1 MRQAY
6 DSDLTD
12 EEWEIIS
19 PLLPKASKLGRPVTV
34 DMREVVN
41 GIFYILKN
49 GCTWQNLP
57 HDLPSYSTVY
67 VYFQR
72 WVSIGLI
79 AEINQKLSERVRIA
93 DRREATASLASL
105 DSQTVKT
112 TESAGSRG
120 FDGGKKIKGRKR
132 HIIVDTLG
140 LVIGVVVHTADIGER
155 AGAKLLLSSL
165 KHPSLVRLK
174 KVLVDKGYS
183 GAEMTDWVKDKFNW
197 IWEVSKSP
205 DKQKGFIVESKRWI
219 VERTF
224 AWLGKCRRLSK
235 DYEYRVEMSESF
247 VYLAL
252 IRIMLRNLT
261 PLNS

>member
-12 EEWEIIS
+12 DEWEIIL
-19 PLLPKASKLGRPVTV
+19 PLLPKAFDVGRPVTV
-34 DMREVVN
+34 DMREVMN
-41 GIFYILKN
+41 GTFYILKN

-57 HDLPSYSTVY
+57 HDLPPYSTVFF
-67 VYFQR
+67 YFQR
-72 WVSIGLI
+72 WTNIGLI
-79 AEINQKLSERVRIA
+79 KEINQKLSEQVRIA
-93 DRREATASLASL
+93 DGREATPSLASL

-140 LVIGVVVHTADIGER
+140 LVIGVVVHTADISER
-155 AGAKLLLSSL
+155 AGAKLLLASL
-165 KHPSLVRLK
+165 KYPLLRLK
-174 KVLVDKGYS
+174 KILVDKGYS
-183 GAEMTDWVKDKFNW
+183 GVEMTDWVKENFNW

-205 DKQKGFIVESKRWI
+205 DNQKGFIVESKRWV

-235 DYEYRVEMSESF
+235 DYEYHEKMSESF

-261 PLNS
+261 PANS

>member
-1 MRQAY
+1 MRQGY

-12 EEWEIIS
+12 QEWEIIAPMLVNS
-19 PLLPKASKLGRPVTV
+19 SKLGRLVTV
-34 DMREVVN
+34 DKREVMN

-57 HDLPSYSTVY
+57 HDLPPYSTVY
-67 VYFQR
+67 FYFRR
-72 WVSIGLI
+72 WTIIGLMV
-79 AEINQKLSERVRIA
+79 EINQKLSERVRIE
-93 DRREATASLASL
+93 DGREATASLASL

-140 LVIGVVVHTADIGER
+140 LLVGVVVHTAEIGER
-155 AGAKLLLSSL
+155 AGAKLLLESL
-165 KHPSLVRLK
+165 KYPLVRLK
-174 KVLVDKGYS
+174 KILVDKGYS
-183 GAEMTDWVKDKFNW
+183 GTEMTDWVKENFNW

-205 DKQKGFIVESKRWI
+205 DNQKGFIVESKRWV

-224 AWLGKCRRLSK
+224 AWFGKCRRLSK
-235 DYEYRVEMSESF
+235 DYEYHEKMSESF
-247 VYLAL
+247 IYLAL
-252 IRIMLRNLT
+252 IRIMLRNLS
-261 PLNS
+261 PVNS

>member
-6 DSDLTD
+6 DTDLTD
-12 EEWEIIS
+12 QEWEITVS
-19 PLLPKASKLGRPVTV
+19 MLPKPFKLGRPKIV
-34 DMREVVN
+34 DMREVIN

-57 HDLPSYSTVY
+57 HDFPPYSTVY
-67 VYFQR
+67 FYFRR
-72 WVSIGLI
+72 WAIIGLI
-79 AEINQKLSERVRIA
+79 EEINRKISEQVRIV
-93 DRREATASLASL
+93 DGREATPSLASL

-140 LVIGVVVHTADIGER
+140 LLIGVVVHTADIAER
-155 AGAKLLLSSL
+155 AGAKLLLESL
-165 KHPSLVRLK
+165 KYPLVRLK
-174 KVLVDKGYS
+174 KILVDKGYF
-183 GAEMTDWVKDKFNW
+183 GVEMTDWVKENFNW

-205 DKQKGFIVESKRWI
+205 DNQKGFIPESKRWV

-235 DYEYRVEMSESF
+235 DYEYHEKMSESF

-261 PLNS
+261 PVNS

>member
-12 EEWEIIS
+12 QEWGIIE
-19 PLLPKASKLGRPVTV
+19 PMLPKPFKVGRPATV
-34 DMREVVN
+34 GKREVMN

-49 GCTWQNLP
+49 GCTWPNLP

-67 VYFQR
+67 NYFQR
-72 WVSIGLI
+72 WVKIGVI
-79 AEINQKLSERVRIA
+79 EEINQKLSEQVRIA
-93 DRREATASLASL
+93 NGREATPSLASL

-112 TESAGSRG
+112 TESSGSRG

-132 HIIVDTLG
+132 HIIVDTMG

-165 KHPSLVRLK
+165 KTPLVRLK
-174 KVLVDKGYS
+174 TILVDKGYC
-183 GAEMTDWVKDKFNW
+183 GAEMTDWVKEKFNW

-205 DKQKGFIVESKRWI
+205 DNQKGFIPESKRWV

-235 DYEYRVEMSESF
+235 DYEYHEIMSESF

-261 PLNS
+261 LVNS

>member
-1 MRQAY
+1 MRQGY

-12 EEWEIIS
+12 EEWKIIA
-19 PLLPKASKLGRPVTV
+19 PMLPEPYKLGRPTTV
-34 DMREVVN
+34 DMREIMN

-57 HDLPSYSTVY
+57 HDLPPYSTVY

-72 WVSIGLI
+72 WVNIGLI
-79 AEINQKLSERVRIA
+79 KEINQKLSERVRIA
-93 DRREATASLASL
+93 DGIEATPSLASL
-105 DSQTVKT
+105 DSQTEKT

-155 AGAKLLLSSL
+155 AGAKLLLASL
-165 KHPSLVRLK
+165 KHPLVRLK
-174 KVLVDKGYS
+174 KILVDKGYS
-183 GAEMTDWVKDKFNW
+183 GEEMTDWVKENFNW

-205 DKQKGFIVESKRWI
+205 DNQKGFIVESKRWV

-235 DYEYRVEMSESF
+235 DYEYYEKMSESF

-252 IRIMLRNLT
+252 IRIMLRNLA

>member
-6 DSDLTD
+6 DTDLTD
-12 EEWEIIS
+12 QEWETIM
-19 PLLPKASKLGRPVTV
+19 PMLPKPFKLGSPATV
-34 DMREVVN
+34 NKREILN

-57 HDLPSYSTVY
+57 HDLPPYSTVY
-67 VYFQR
+67 FYFRR
-72 WVSIGLI
+72 WTIIGLMV
-79 AEINQKLSERVRIA
+79 EINQKLSERVRIE
-93 DRREATASLASL
+93 DGREATASLASL

-140 LVIGVVVHTADIGER
+140 LLIGVVVHTADIAER
-155 AGAKLLLSSL
+155 AGAKLLLESL
-165 KHPSLVRLK
+165 KYPLVRLK
-174 KVLVDKGYS
+174 KILVDKGYS
-183 GAEMTDWVKDKFNW
+183 GVEMTDWVKENFNW

-205 DKQKGFIVESKRWI
+205 DNQKGFIPESKRWV

-235 DYEYRVEMSESF
+235 DYEYYEKMSESF
-247 VYLAL
+247 IYLAL

-261 PLNS
+261 PVNS